1 SSVTGEGIAAL
12 AEHLREGA
20 RTAALARAAEPASGG
35 FRLAIDRA
43 FSLPG
48 IGLVVTGTA
57 AAGEVRVGD
66 RLWLSPRGVDLRV
79 RGVHAHNRPVEL
91 ARAGER
97 CALNLAGSLPEG
109 GEPRR
114 GDWVVDPALH
124 QPANRLD
131 LAI

>member
-1 SSVTGEGIAAL
+1 GIAAL
-12 AEHLREGA
+12 ADHLREGA
-20 RTAALARAAEPASGG
+20 RATDAARAARPVAGR

-57 AAGEVRVGD
+57 AAGEVAVGD
-66 RLWLSPRGVDLRV
+66 RVMLSPRGVELRI
-79 RGVHAHNRPVEL
+79 RGIHAHNRAVEA

-97 CALNLAGSLPEG
+97 CALNPSVSLPDG

-114 GDWVVDPALH
+114 GDWVL
-124 QPANRLD
+124 
-131 LAI
+131 